1 MAVLPILQFPN
12 PRLRIKAEPVTVV
25 DDALRAQVK
34 DMYETMYD
42 AKGVGLAATQ
52 VDIHKRVFVMDVS
65 DNRSEPQCILNPEII
80 HREGTQYEA
89 EGCLSV
95 EGAWDKIERAGSV
108 VLRGQTLEMQPIE
121 IAASG
126 LMAVCF
132 QHELDHLDG
141 ILFIDH
147 LSRLKQERIRKKI
160 TKNASRD

>member
-1 MAVLPILQFPN
+1 MAILPILQFPN

-25 DDALRAQVK
+25 DDALRRQVE

-65 DNRSEPQCILNPEII
+65 ETRDQKQCILNPEIV
-80 HREGTQYEA
+80 HREGKRYES

-95 EGAWDKIERAGSV
+95 EGAYDKVERAEKV
-108 VLRGQTLEMQPIE
+108 TLRGFTLAMEPIE
-121 IAASG
+121 VHSEG

-147 LSRLKQERIRKKI
+147 LSRLKQDRIREKIKKLN
-160 TKNASRD
+160 KG